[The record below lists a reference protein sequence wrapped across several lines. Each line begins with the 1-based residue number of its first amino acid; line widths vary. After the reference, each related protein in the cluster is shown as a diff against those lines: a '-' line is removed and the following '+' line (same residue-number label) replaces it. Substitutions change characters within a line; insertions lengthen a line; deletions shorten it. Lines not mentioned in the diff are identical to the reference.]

1 MDREVISWD
10 FLFKILKLI
19 LQSNLRNTR
28 WIVDLL
34 MQLEWLESAKHMDKY
49 SAQNTFQIGVNA
61 AISLKHLLK
70 KKNVYVF
77 FEK

>member
-49 SAQNTFQIGVNA
+49 SAQNAFQIGVNA
-61 AISLKHLLK
+61 AISLKHLVE